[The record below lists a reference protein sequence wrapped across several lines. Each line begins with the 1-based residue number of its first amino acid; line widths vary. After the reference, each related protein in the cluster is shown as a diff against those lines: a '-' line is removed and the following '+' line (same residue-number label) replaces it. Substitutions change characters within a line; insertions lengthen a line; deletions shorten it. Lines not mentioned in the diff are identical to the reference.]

1 MSGGAALFRSL
12 ARTLHWYIAAHKSTC
27 IRTYPCSFQPCCL
40 GSLTQFSCFKHGH
53 LFSSPWLFSGLFL
66 PAGARERLVL
76 RLLYVSASVCLFVCL
91 FVRPALITYAIYMY
105 YVIRY
110 YATAVYSSFWRFAGQ
125 ATANEG
131 SFVLPRWRK
140 LGR

>member
-1 MSGGAALFRSL
+1 MYATTIDVAVVVALNLNLLLGPPVTLVSLLHLLVHSTIITKLCLAACPYLKL
-12 ARTLHWYIAAHKSTC
+12 
-27 IRTYPCSFQPCCL
+27 
-40 GSLTQFSCFKHGH
+40 
-53 LFSSPWLFSGLFL
+53 L
-66 PAGARERLVL
+66 PAGAPGARVARERLVL
-76 RLLYVSASVCLFVCL
+76 KLLYVLRVCLFVCAS
-91 FVRPALITYAIYMY
+91 ALITCAIY

-140 LGR
+140 RGR